1 MTEHSRPLLRGPET
15 KSGHL
20 TFLFLAALL
29 RAIRDPQGDLMKLG
43 QLCIL
48 GVAGLTAGLLS
59 AHEESVATR
68 LKISSDVLTEIMNA
82 PDSAIPQ
89 ELLEKSQCIVIVPG
103 LKKAAFIVG
112 GKYGRGFISCRSN
125 AGPGWSSPAG
135 VKVEGGSFG
144 FQIGGS
150 ETDAIMLVM
159 NKRGAEKLLQ
169 SKFTLG
175 GDASVA
181 AGPVGRTASANTDAK
196 MQAEILTYSRARGVF
211 AGIALDGATLR
222 PDHESNAE
230 LYGGKLTN
238 RQILRGATKAT

>member
-1 MTEHSRPLLRGPET
+1 
-15 KSGHL
+15 
-20 TFLFLAALL
+20 
-29 RAIRDPQGDLMKLG
+29 MKLKR
-43 QLCIL
+43 L
-48 GVAGLTAGLLS
+48 GLVCLS
-59 AHEESVATR
+59 AGVLYGSENAAER
-68 LKISSDVLTEIMNA
+68 LKESAEVLTEIMGA
-82 PDSAIPQ
+82 PDKGIPDD
-89 ELLEKSQCIVIVPG
+89 LLDKAQCIVIVPG
-103 LKKAAFIVG
+103 MKKAAFIVG
-112 GKYGRGFISCRSN
+112 AKYGRGFIECRRAS
-125 AGPGWSSPAG
+125 GKGWSAPAAI
-135 VKVEGGSFG
+135 KVEGGSFG

-159 NKRGAEKLLQ
+159 NKRGAEKLLE

-222 PDHESNAE
+222 PDHETNAE

-238 RQILRGATKAT
+238 REILRGATKATPGGVQLAADLNRYSNRKE